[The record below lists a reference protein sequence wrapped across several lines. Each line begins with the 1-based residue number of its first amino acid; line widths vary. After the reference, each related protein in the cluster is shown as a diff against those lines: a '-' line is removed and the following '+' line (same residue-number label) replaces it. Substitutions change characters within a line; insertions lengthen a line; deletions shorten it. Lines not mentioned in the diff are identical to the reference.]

1 MTVQYEYVEG
11 IAVLSADNPPV
22 NALGA
27 TVRQG
32 LSDGIARAVT
42 DGAHAVVIYGQGRT
56 WFAGADI
63 REFGKPPVDPI
74 LPAVCDRIEACPI
87 LVIAAMHGTVLGGG
101 LEIALS
107 CHYRLAVP
115 DTRLGLPE
123 VTLGIIPGAGGTQRL
138 PRLTGYAKAI
148 AMITSGKPVM
158 VDEALT
164 AGIID
169 RVEEGAPRALGLAYA
184 RALISEGAPPRPVR
198 DIAPPEPVDFAAAK
212 AGVAKA
218 ARGQLSPV
226 TAVDAIAASARMTFD
241 DGLAEERRLFR
252 TLMQTDQ
259 RKGLIHAFFAERQVS
274 KLPELEGV
282 SPRAF
287 DRIGVI
293 GGGTMGAGI
302 ATAALLAGLQ
312 VTLIEQSDH
321 SATAARTRIAGN
333 LSGAVKRGKISQDA
347 YDRLMAEALQVGTD
361 YDALATADVIIEA
374 AFEDFAVKRKIFTR
388 LDQVARSG
396 AILAS
401 NTSYLDLDAIADV
414 TDRPEDV
421 IGLHF
426 FSPAHVMRLL
436 EVVVG
441 EKTAPDVV
449 ATGFALAKRL
459 GKTAVRAGVCDGFI
473 GNRILS
479 SYRTAADHM
488 VLDGASPFQIDRVM
502 EEFGFAMGPFAVA
515 DLAGLDIGW
524 ANRKRL
530 APTRHPKD
538 RVPTYPDRLCEQ
550 GHFGQKTGR
559 GYYVYDGR
567 NKVENPDVVGLIDAE
582 RAALGITPRAFD
594 DAEILRRYMAAM
606 VNEAAKVVGEGIARR
621 PLDVDVTLLLGYGFP
636 RYHGGPMKWAD
647 LQGLDTIL
655 ANINVFAQDDAHF
668 WQAAPLL
675 EQLVADGREF
685 DDLNKETGA

>member
-27 TVRQG
+27 AVRQG
-32 LSDGIARAVT
+32 LSDGIARAVA
-42 DGAHAVVIYGQGRT
+42 DGAQAVVIYGEGRT

-74 LPAVCDRIEACPI
+74 LPAVCDQIEACPI
-87 LVIAAMHGTVLGGG
+87 PVVATMHGTVLGGG
-101 LEIALS
+101 LEVALA

-115 DTRLGLPE
+115 GTRLGLPE

-158 VDEALT
+158 ADEALA

-169 RVEEGAPRALGLAYA
+169 RVEDGAPRALGLAYA
-184 RALISEGAPPRPVR
+184 RALIREAAAPRPVR

-241 DGLAEERRLFR
+241 DGLAEERRLFQ

-259 RKGLIHAFFAERQVS
+259 RNGLIHAFFAERQVS

-312 VTLIEQSDH
+312 VTLIEQSDD
-321 SATAARTRIAGN
+321 AAAAARTRIAGN
-333 LSGAVKRGKISQDA
+333 LSGAVKRGKIGQDA
-347 YDRLMAEALQVGTD
+347 YDRLMAKALQVGTD

-374 AFEDFAVKRKIFTR
+374 AFEDFAVKREIFTR

-401 NTSYLDLDAIADV
+401 NTSYLDLDVIADV
-414 TDRPEDV
+414 TGRPEDV

-441 EKTAPDVV
+441 DKTAPEVTK
-449 ATGFALAKRL
+449 TGFALAKRL

-479 SYRTAADHM
+479 SYRAAADHM

-550 GHFGQKTGR
+550 RHFGQKTGR
-559 GYYVYDGR
+559 GYYVYDWR

-647 LQGLDTIL
+647 LQGLDIIL
-655 ANINVFAQDDAHF
+655 ADIKAFAQDDAHF
-668 WQAAPLL
+668 WQPALLL